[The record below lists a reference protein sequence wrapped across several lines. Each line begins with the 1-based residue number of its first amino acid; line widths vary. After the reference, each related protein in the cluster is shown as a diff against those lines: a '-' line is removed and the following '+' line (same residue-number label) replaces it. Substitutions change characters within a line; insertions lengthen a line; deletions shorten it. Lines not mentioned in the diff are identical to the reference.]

1 LKRIAKL
8 DALTRQNT
16 GFSSFT
22 ELTTTDT
29 DYFPTLV
36 GEGEVKL
43 LADAYDAE
51 MARRGDPRRSWRG
64 SNTKWL
70 QYQRT
75 EFRGADPE
83 STRKTVSD
91 MRR

>member
-1 LKRIAKL
+1 MKRIAKL

-16 GFSSFT
+16 GFGSFA
-22 ELTTTDT
+22 ELTATDT

-64 SNTKWL
+64 SNTNCL
-70 QYQRT
+70 QSQRT
-75 EFRGADPE
+75 EFRGADPA

-91 MRR
+91 MGR

>member
-8 DALTRQNT
+8 DALTRRKT
-16 GFSSFT
+16 GFSSFAQ
-22 ELTTTDT
+22 LTSTNT

-64 SNTKWL
+64 SNTKRL
-70 QYQRT
+70 QCQRT
-75 EFRGADPE
+75 EFRV
-83 STRKTVSD
+83 T
-91 MRR
+91 